1 MMRKR
6 YTKDFKAK
14 VALAAI
20 KAQQTV
26 GELASEYGVHPK
38 QINDWKKQAVD
49 ALPEVFGRTVA
60 REAAEREDER
70 DRLYQQ
76 IGRLQVELDW
86 LKKRSDSS
94 VERGREACLCRVR

>member
-1 MMRKR
+1 MTRKR
-6 YTKDFKAK
+6 YSKDFKAK

-20 KAQQTV
+20 KAQQTA
-26 GELASEYGVHPK
+26 GELASESGVHPK

-60 REAAEREDER
+60 REAAEREGER

-86 LKKRSDSS
+86 LKKNYGGKLSLRSFSS
-94 VERGREACLCRVR
+94 SAAR